1 MGDQYFTTQHYDT
14 HITLLQTTMN
24 DVPTRQQVYNK
35 TWNVERIQW
44 LHFTT

>member
-1 MGDQYFTTQHYDT
+1 
-14 HITLLQTTMN
+14 MN

-44 LHFTT
+44 LHFAAQFTIVLIVMALPLKAS